1 MDQFV
6 LTATAE
12 SAQEQLF
19 DPDVTFKFSR
29 ETTEIEFERQF
40 LFGVLLQS
48 EVADVEKYQCFLTQN
63 GSHVEIYKVI

>member
-1 MDQFV
+1 M
-6 LTATAE
+6 LAATAE

-63 GSHVEIYKVI
+63 GSDVEV